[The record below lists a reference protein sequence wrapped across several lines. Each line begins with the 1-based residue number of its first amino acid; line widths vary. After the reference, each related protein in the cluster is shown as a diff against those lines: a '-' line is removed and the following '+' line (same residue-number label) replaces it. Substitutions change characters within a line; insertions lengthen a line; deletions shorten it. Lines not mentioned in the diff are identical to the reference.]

1 MNTINIEEFQ
11 KVEIRVGTVLSAEKA
26 EGADKLLKLIFD
38 FGPKTNVILSE
49 NEGSQSINKEEASTE
64 KDSSPL
70 VQNDNKKI
78 ATSAEGEA
86 RKDEERDTRQIMS
99 AIAEL
104 FPDPSVLVGKQI
116 CVCTNLE
123 PRVFRGHE
131 SQGMLLAVDNPDG
144 GITFV
149 GPEEKVPAGT
159 RIH

>member
-1 MNTINIEEFQ
+1 MSTITIDDFA

-26 EGADKLLKLIFD
+26 EGADKLLRLLFD
-38 FGPKTNVILSE
+38 FGPLEEEPEQLTASE
-49 NEGSQSINKEEASTE
+49 VTKELRAQYPG
-64 KDSSPL
+64 KH
-70 VQNDNKKI
+70 V
-78 ATSAEGEA
+78 
-86 RKDEERDTRQIMS
+86 RQIMS

-123 PRVFRGHE
+123 PRKFRGHE

-144 GITFV
+144 GITFI
-149 GPEEKVPAGT
+149 GPEKEVPPGT